1 MENGQVYFSKY
12 LLVIQQKGRNYYN
25 IIRENL
31 YVLFKCPSRIILE
44 H

>member
-1 MENGQVYFSKY
+1 MENGQIYFSKY
-12 LLVIQQKGRNYYN
+12 LLVIQQKGRNYY
-25 IIRENL
+25 IRENL